1 MTSES
6 VSMRSYVVRRIL
18 EAFPLIFGVIFL
30 TFMII
35 HIAPG
40 DPVFILAGE
49 GASPEYIDRVREY
62 LGMNKSLLEQFFM
75 YMGAVLRGDLGYS
88 FMFRQPVLQL
98 VLQRIPAT
106 LLLMGAAIAISST
119 VGVILGVFSSKRPY
133 SLQDSLTTSISLFGY
148 SLPVFW
154 LAQILL
160 LIFAITLGWFPTH
173 GMFSAR
179 EELTEIENVLDVV
192 HHLTLPALALAMSN
206 LALITR
212 LTRASML
219 EVLRQDFIT
228 SAWAKGLDEKSV
240 LYRHAFRNALL
251 PVVTMLGLNVG
262 MMLTGAVLTETVFG
276 WPGLGRLMYEAIN
289 TRDYPVL
296 MGNFIIVSVS
306 VVSVNLVTDLVYAL
320 LDPRIRHM

>member
-1 MTSES
+1 
-6 VSMRSYVVRRIL
+6 MRSYVVRRIL